1 MMARQRQSKI
11 LELLETKGR
20 VHTAE
25 LVKLMDVSSETI
37 RKDLELLD
45 SQGKLIRVHGGAM
58 PLSKESQKNSSAG
71 YISLQTRNTQNLEQ
85 KAAIARRALE
95 LVSEGESIA
104 LDYGSTSQ
112 IMAMALRDAFSRLT
126 VITNSIQNALI
137 LADNPGIT
145 VILLGGI
152 LDRDE
157 LTLVDEFSA
166 ILDSFHIDTMFMSVS
181 GIDPEVGLTDQRLS
195 EMRIQNRM
203 HRLAGRTV
211 VLADSSKFGKASL
224 IKICAVQD
232 VDAIVTD
239 SGLDAGMRMR
249 FGAIGANLIIA

>member
-11 LELLETKGR
+11 LELLEAKGR

-58 PLSKESQKNSSAG
+58 PLSKESQKNSPAG